1 MRFLF
6 GCCLRRRGKSSR
18 KPLAIELPLCS
29 DRWLLVLCRAF
40 LGFLRWRRPRA
51 IRPFAFVFPSCCF
64 GSMHHSQQ
72 WYIFDCRKFDVVQ
85 PAATAQTIT
94 CWSRRRSCSAI
105 MVLDINCAA
114 RDVAIKLLTIIDRGG
129 WWQPAIWLSDI
140 ESLPIYRYG

>member
-1 MRFLF
+1 MRIVNRSRDE
-6 GCCLRRRGKSSR
+6 GSSVPCVSSLVVVCVGEGNHR
-18 KPLAIELPLCS
+18 VNHSRSNFPYVAIGGYSSYVE
-29 DRWLLVLCRAF
+29 RF
-40 LGFLRWRRPRA
+40 LGFCDGG
-51 IRPFAFVFPSCCF
+51 V
-64 GSMHHSQQ
+64 QQ

-114 RDVAIKLLTIIDRGG
+114 HDVAIKLLTIIDRGG

-140 ESLPIYRYG
+140 ESLPICRYG

>member
-1 MRFLF
+1 
-6 GCCLRRRGKSSR
+6 
-18 KPLAIELPLCS
+18 
-29 DRWLLVLCRAF
+29 
-40 LGFLRWRRPRA
+40 
-51 IRPFAFVFPSCCF
+51 VFPSCCF

-114 RDVAIKLLTIIDRGG
+114 HDVAIKLLTIIDRGG

-140 ESLPIYRYG
+140 ESLPICRYG